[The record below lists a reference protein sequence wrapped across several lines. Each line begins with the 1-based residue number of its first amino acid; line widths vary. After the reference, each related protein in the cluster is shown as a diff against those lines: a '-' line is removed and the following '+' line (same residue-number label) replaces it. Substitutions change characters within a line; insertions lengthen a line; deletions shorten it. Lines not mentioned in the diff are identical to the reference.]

1 LSWKFYLVLV
11 TISWH
16 MVSAVDACSGVV
28 KGRPYGG
35 TADHCYP
42 VLCKFGSFED
52 QEKSFTK
59 RPTLDHTRQ
68 LTS

>member
-1 LSWKFYLVLV
+1 
-11 TISWH
+11 